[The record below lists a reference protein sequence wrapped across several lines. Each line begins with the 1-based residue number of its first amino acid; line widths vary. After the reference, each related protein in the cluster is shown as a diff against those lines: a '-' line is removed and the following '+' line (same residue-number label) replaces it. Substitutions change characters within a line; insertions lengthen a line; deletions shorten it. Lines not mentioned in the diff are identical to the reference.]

1 MENKDVFNGKFIP
14 YIIKNGRR
22 LNLLGVVLVFGPC
35 LALALQGILPPW
47 EALLTGITI
56 RLPMLISFY
65 IHEPISYFAVL
76 GIPGTYMSFLSGN
89 ISNLRVPCSSV
100 AQKAAGV
107 KEGTKEGTI
116 IATIGIAIST
126 FVNIVIL
133 AIGVVAGNYII
144 SILPEKVQLALNL
157 LLPALFAS
165 LVANYIR
172 QKPKLAL
179 FGVPLAF
186 IMSFLG
192 KDPFKALP
200 AGLASGLPILIAVF
214 GTMGIGITLAK
225 KGKI

>member
-1 MENKDVFNGKFIP
+1 MKNKDGYSNDFIP
-14 YIIKNGRR
+14 YIIKNGKR
-22 LNLLGVVLVFGPC
+22 LNLLGVVLAFGPC

-47 EALLTGITI
+47 DALLAAISVY
-56 RLPMLISFY
+56 LPMMASPY
-65 IHEPISYFAVL
+65 IYEPISYFAVL

-107 KEGTKEGTI
+107 KEGTEEGTI

-126 FVNIVIL
+126 FVNIAIL
-133 AIGVVAGNYII
+133 AIGVIGGTYII
-144 SILPEKVQLALNL
+144 SILPEKLQMALNL

-179 FGVPLAF
+179 IGVPLAF
-186 IMSFLG
+186 IMSLLG
-192 KDPFKALP
+192 MGPFQALP
-200 AGLASGLPILIAVF
+200 AGLANALPVLGAVF
-214 GTMGIGITLAK
+214 GTMGIGIALAK